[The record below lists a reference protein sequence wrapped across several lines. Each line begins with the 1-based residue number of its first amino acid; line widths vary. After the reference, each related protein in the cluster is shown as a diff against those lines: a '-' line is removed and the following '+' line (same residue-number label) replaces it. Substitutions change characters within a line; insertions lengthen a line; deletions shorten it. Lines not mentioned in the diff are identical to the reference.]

1 MSAPVA
7 FAGRTAAR
15 ATRWSAVSVFGR
27 QLAQVLFAVVLARII
42 GPEEFGLVSAA
53 TVYATLTALLLD
65 QGLSAALVQRRDLPE
80 GAGRAVATLNVV
92 VALVLGGLTWVLA
105 PALADFFSAP
115 ELSLAFRV
123 LGAGLVLK
131 ALAVAPRAL
140 LSRALDFRPVA
151 VGDVAGA
158 VCGVAVGLG
167 AAFSGAGYTSVLA
180 QVLTTDAVVAAVLLV
195 AARGPLPGASLGPL
209 RVLLPFSARVFGA
222 NAVAYFSRNTDNVLV
237 GKVLGLE
244 ALAQYAM
251 AYRVLVIP
259 VQLLGQTVKRTLFP
273 AFSRMADDP
282 PAVARALVAGTELVA
297 LLAVPVMALVACAAP
312 EAVDLVLGPA
322 WAPAAPVMTVLAL
335 AGARETVFYIT
346 PSLVSA
352 LGRAGTTLRLELVS
366 TGVQVVGIVAG
377 LPFGILGVAVG
388 YATAGLLMTP
398 VFLAVQRRVTGVT
411 VGAQLRALAPAA
423 TAAAAGSVA
432 YLAVA
437 AALTGTVVTLAAGS
451 LVFVVVALAALRVVH
466 PAAAK
471 RATARLREVAR

>member
-1 MSAPVA
+1 MTAPTA
-7 FAGRTAAR
+7 FEGRTAAR
-15 ATRWSAVSVFGR
+15 ATRWSAVSVIGR
-27 QLAQVLFAVVLARII
+27 QVAQVLFAVVLARII
-42 GPEEFGLVSAA
+42 GPAEFGLVSAA

-65 QGLSAALVQRRDLPE
+65 QGLSAALVQRRELPA
-80 GAGRAVATLNVV
+80 GAAGAVATLNVA
-92 VALVLGGLTWVLA
+92 VAVVLGAVTWVAAPSLA
-105 PALADFFSAP
+105 AFFSEP
-115 ELSLAFRV
+115 ELATAFRV
-123 LGAGLVLK
+123 LGVGLLLK
-131 ALAVAPRAL
+131 ALAVAPRAM
-140 LSRALDFRPVA
+140 LSRELDFRPVA
-151 VGDVAGA
+151 VADVTGA
-158 VCGVAVGLG
+158 VTG
-167 AAFSGAGYTSVLA
+167 AAAGLAAALGGAGYASVLA
-180 QVLTTDAVVAAVLLV
+180 QVLVTDVVVAVVLLA
-195 AARGPLPGASLGPL
+195 AARGPVPGLALGPL

-297 LLAVPVMALVACAAP
+297 LLAVPAMALVACAAP

-366 TGVQVVGIVAG
+366 TGVQVVGILAG
-377 LPFGILGVAVG
+377 LPFGILGVAIG
-388 YATAGLLMTP
+388 YATAGLVMTP
-398 VFLAVQRRVTGVT
+398 VFLAVQRRVTGVA
-411 VGAQLRALAPAA
+411 VGAQLRALLPAV
-423 TAAAAGSVA
+423 TAAAAGSAA
-432 YLAVA
+432 YLAA
-437 AALTGTVVTLAAGS
+437 ASALTGTVVTLAAGS
-451 LVFVVVALAALRVVH
+451 LAFAAAALAVLRLVH
-466 PAAAK
+466 PAAAR
-471 RATARLREVAR
+471 RATARLRQVAR